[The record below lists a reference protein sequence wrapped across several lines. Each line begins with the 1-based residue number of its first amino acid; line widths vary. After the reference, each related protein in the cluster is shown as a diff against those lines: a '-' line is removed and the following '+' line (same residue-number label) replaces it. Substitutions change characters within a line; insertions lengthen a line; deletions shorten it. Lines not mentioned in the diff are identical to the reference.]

1 MEKQVEG
8 LLPEATQ
15 QPKGNAGWFR
25 PGDGRINREGRP
37 RGSKAGLP
45 TGIALEDLAAR
56 ADRVQRLFVPAG
68 DIACHL
74 SGRKAP
80 CLANLPLDF
89 AIVGS
94 RFDPGRNGLFLTIRS
109 RTFQRIA
116 RGALVPEF
124 VPQAGD
130 PAADLAP
137 SDDRL
142 KLLVWPAGQLPI
154 RLSQQSSPWVADL
167 PGDAAIVGSRLDPER
182 QAVVF
187 TIRSRTFRQI
197 ARGAPI
203 PAFAPE
209 WTELRW
215 RQS

>member
-1 MEKQVEG
+1 MEEQVEG

-15 QPKGNAGWFR
+15 QPKRNAGWFR

-37 RGSKAGLP
+37 QGSKAGLP
-45 TGIALEDLAAR
+45 TGIAAEDLAAR
-56 ADRVQRLFVPAG
+56 ADRVKRLFVPAQE
-68 DIACHL
+68 IACHL

-80 CLANLPLDF
+80 FMANLPEDF
-89 AIVGS
+89 EIVGS
-94 RFDPGRNGLFLTIRS
+94 RFDPGRGGFCLTIRS

-124 VPQAGD
+124 TTQEGD
-130 PAADLAP
+130 PSADLAP
-137 SDDRL
+137 CDDRL

-167 PGDAAIVGSRLDPER
+167 PRDAEIVGSRLDPER

-209 WTELRW
+209 WAELRW
-215 RQS
+215 QQP